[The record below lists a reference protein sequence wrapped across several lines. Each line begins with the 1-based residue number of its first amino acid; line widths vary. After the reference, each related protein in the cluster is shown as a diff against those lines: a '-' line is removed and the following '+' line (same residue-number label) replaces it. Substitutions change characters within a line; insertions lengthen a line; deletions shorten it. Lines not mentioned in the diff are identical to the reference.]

1 MRTFFSVA
9 PLLLAIPFVSHAQA
23 QRPAASGPALAPSVA
38 AFLEQFDETGTGSVS
53 REQFLAFR
61 QQRYAQ
67 TDENR
72 DGAVDEDE
80 YVNEY
85 LARLDTRLEKARAG
99 HVAQTRTR
107 FDALDVDKDGRVSRA
122 EFGAA
127 GERTWS
133 GYQKLLAEGVPF
145 IVTLADD
152 ATTLALADQAGDKA
166 LVLNARARGDALR
179 GKDCR
184 ANVIHAAPSQAML
197 TDALAQF
204 LMWKKWPNWFLVAGS
219 HPEDIALADAYRR
232 AATKFGAK
240 IVEERT
246 YEDTGGSRRSDSG
259 HVQVQQQMPVFT
271 QRAAEHDVLI
281 AADENGVFA
290 EWLPY
295 ETWDARPVAGS
306 AGLVPRSWAP
316 SLEAWGATQFQN
328 RFEKL
333 ATRPMREEDYQTWIA
348 LRMIG
353 ESATRTQST
362 DPATLKQFML
372 SDKFEVAGFKG
383 QKLTIRDW
391 DHQLRQPILLAT
403 PTVTASVSPQDQYL
417 HQSSALDTLGIDRPE
432 TECQF

>member
-1 MRTFFSVA
+1 MTGRIII
-9 PLLLAIPFVSHAQA
+9 LLAGL
-23 QRPAASGPALAPSVA
+23 AAAGPAWAQQA
-38 AFLEQFDETGTGSVS
+38 AQKPVETV
-53 REQFLAFR
+53 RA
-61 QQRYAQ
+61 
-67 TDENR
+67 
-72 DGAVDEDE
+72 AVLRVD
-80 YVNEY
+80 VPH
-85 LARLDTRLEKARAG
+85 LPPISRLDTPPGDLGFAGARLAIEDNDTTG
-99 HVAQTRTR
+99 R
-107 FDALDVDKDGRVSRA
+107 FMGQDFEALEVTATPETAAA
-122 EFGAA
+122 EM
-127 GERTWS
+127 E
-133 GYQKLLAEGVPF
+133 KLLAEGVPF